1 MPLVQAHASVLH
13 SQQKGRTRTTLLERV
28 DQETHQRWSALT
40 LSLPL
45 REDNDEQNEAQ
56 KLVPEKIGQEDR
68 EAQVHE
74 RIVAWSEHVGQK
86 VANAMETLFGTPISC
101 PVLIGRAAE
110 LTALHL
116 LIDRA
121 KSGKGQV
128 ALLSGEAGIG
138 KSRLVAE
145 AKTYATA
152 QGFLLLQGQCFP
164 TDRSCPYAPLLDLL
178 RSHFASQS
186 RTEIATE
193 LKPFAREFAQLIPDL
208 VPPLPDSA
216 LTPPLTPLEPE
227 QEKRRLFEALTR
239 WFTGSATKQSV
250 LLIIEDVHWSDDTSL
265 ELLHYLARRCTAH
278 PLLLLVTYRSE
289 EVLSS
294 LSHWLTQLNRER
306 LTQEFRLG
314 RLTRSDL
321 EVMLRTIFALPR
333 SRQLELTDPLYTL
346 TEGNPFFIEEILKS
360 LIVAGEIFY
369 EDGTWNRRPLS
380 ELHIPRSLHDAVQQR
395 TEQLSQ
401 SARQVLRLAAIAGR
415 RFDFALLQQLTQHGE
430 QQLLTLMKELIA
442 AQLVVEESEEQFAF
456 QHALT
461 RQAVY
466 ADLLVRERKALHRR
480 IAETME
486 RLYASSPDAYLADL
500 AYHFYEAGTWE
511 QALAYGQRAGEQ
523 AQALYAPQAATLH
536 FTRAL
541 AAASQLSLMPPASL
555 YRARGLA
562 YEILGDFERAR
573 ADQETALQYAHDASD
588 RHVEWQVLLDLGL
601 LWAGR
606 DYARTGDYY
615 QRALALARTLD
626 DPVALA
632 HSLNRL
638 GNWYLNVEQPHKA
651 LRCHQEALATFQA
664 LSDRRGKASTLDLL
678 GMASLLS
685 GDLVQSAAYYEQAI
699 PLLRELDERKRLPNS
714 LATLMLCG
722 GNYQTETLVPAA
734 GGFAESLHQGE
745 LALKIAGEIG
755 QRSDEAYTLIH
766 MAMCLGPRGEYAHAL
781 EVAQRGLAI
790 AEEIEHRQWMTAG
803 HRALGALYLD
813 LLALSEAQQ
822 HLEQALAL
830 AQQVGSRYWIRIA
843 SGFLALVSLAQHDVT
858 RAEALLN
865 AALGPDDPTQTVE
878 QRLVWYVRAELAL
891 ARNDPSLALR
901 ITDQLLASAIGLSSE
916 SSIPRLAKL
925 RGEALTKLQQGAE
938 AETILQ
944 QARATALKHGL
955 RALLWRIYLTQG
967 KLAHSQRRYEE
978 AERRFAEA
986 LEMLDDLA
994 SSLPD
999 QTLQQHFLQHAH
1011 ALFPHTRQPSPHR
1024 LTKKTFEG
1032 LTQRERAVAALIARG
1047 KSNREIADE
1056 LVVAPRT
1063 IETHISS
1070 ILSKLGFTSR
1080 TQIALWAT
1088 EKGLSNDAM

>member
-1 MPLVQAHASVLH
+1 MTVSFTKPVVC
-13 SQQKGRTRTTLLERV
+13 
-28 DQETHQRWSALT
+28 
-40 LSLPL
+40 
-45 REDNDEQNEAQ
+45 
-56 KLVPEKIGQEDR
+56 
-68 EAQVHE
+68 
-74 RIVAWSEHVGQK
+74 
-86 VANAMETLFGTPISC
+86 PI
-101 PVLIGRAAE
+101 LIGRTPDLE
-110 LTALHL
+110 MLQQLT
-116 LIDRA
+116 DQA

-145 AKTYATA
+145 LKTSATA
-152 QGFLLLQGQCFP
+152 QGFQLLQGNCFP
-164 TDRSCPYAPLLDLL
+164 TDLSCPYAPLLDLL
-178 RSHFASQS
+178 RSVFITSSTTKIASDVGP
-186 RTEIATE
+186 I
-193 LKPFAREFAQLIPDL
+193 AREFAPLLPDVVQMLPDL
-208 VPPLPDSA
+208 TVLPLPSLD
-216 LTPPLTPLEPE
+216 PE
-227 QEKRRLFEALTR
+227 QEKRRLF
-239 WFTGSATKQSV
+239 ATLAHFFLDQAEHHPL
-250 LLIIEDVHWSDDTSL
+250 LLIVEDLHWSDETSL
-265 ELLHYLARRCTAH
+265 EFLHYLARRCSAH
-278 PLLLLVTYRSE
+278 RLLLMLTYRSD
-289 EVLSS
+289 EVQPG
-294 LSHWLTQLNRER
+294 LSHFLAHLDRER
-306 LTQEFRLG
+306 LAQEFALAP
-314 RLTRSDL
+314 LTRSEMSAMLHAIFDL
-321 EVMLRTIFALPR
+321 RR
-333 SRQLELTDPLYTL
+333 SVYMVPPLAQGELLDAMYTL
-346 TEGNPFFIEEILKS
+346 TEGNPFIIEELLKS
-360 LIVAGEIFY
+360 LIEAGDIFD
-369 EDGTWNRRPLS
+369 EQGRWKRKPLS
-380 ELHIPRSLHDAVQQR
+380 ELHIPRSVQDAMQQR
-395 TEQLSQ
+395 TGHLSEG
-401 SARQVLRLAAIAGR
+401 ARQVLNLAAVAGR
-415 RFDFALLQQLTQHGE
+415 HFDFALLQELTQQDE
-430 QQLLTLMKELIA
+430 AQLLRLIKELMA
-442 AQLVVEESEEQFAF
+442 AQLVVEESEERFAF
-456 QHALT
+456 RHALT
-461 RQAVY
+461 REAIY
-466 ADLLVRERKALHRR
+466 SELLARERKTLHRT
-480 IAETME
+480 IAETFE
-486 RLYASSPDAYLADL
+486 RLYASMLEAHLADL
-500 AYHFYEAGTWE
+500 ASHFSEAGAWE
-511 QALAYGQRAGEQ
+511 KALEYGQRAGEQ

-541 AAASQLSLMPPASL
+541 DAASHVSLTPPASL

-562 YEILGDFERAR
+562 YETLGEFERAR
-573 ADQETALQYAHDASD
+573 TDHETALQLAHEASD
-588 RHVEWQVLLDLGL
+588 RHGEWQALIDLGF

-606 DYARTGDYY
+606 AYAQTGDYY
-615 QRALALARTLD
+615 KQALALARTMD
-626 DPVALA
+626 DPATQA

-638 GNWYLNVEQPHKA
+638 GNWYLNVEQPHEA

-699 PLLRELDERKRLPNS
+699 ALLRELDERKRLPNS

-766 MAMCLGPRGEYAHAL
+766 MAMCLGPRGEYARAL
-781 EVAQRGLAI
+781 EVAQCGLAI

-830 AQQVGSRYWIRIA
+830 AQEVGSRYWTRIA

-858 RAEALLN
+858 RAESLLN
-865 AALGPDDPTQTVE
+865 AALGPDDPTQTVG
-878 QRLVWYVRAELAL
+878 QRIVWYARAELAL
-891 ARNDPSLALR
+891 ARNDPPLALH
-901 ITDQLLASAIGLSSE
+901 ITDQLLSSAVGLSSE
-916 SSIPRLAKL
+916 SSIPRLSKL
-925 RGEALTKLQQGAE
+925 RGEALTKLKQGAE

-944 QARATALKHGL
+944 NARATALKQGL
-955 RALLWRIYLTQG
+955 RPLLWRISLTQG

-986 LEMLDDLA
+986 LEMLEDLA

-999 QTLQQHFLQHAH
+999 QTLHQHFLQHAQ
-1011 ALFPHTRQPSPHR
+1011 ALFPRTRQPSPHR

-1088 EKGLSNDAM
+1088 EKALSNDAM